1 MRCFRGLRIIRE
13 SLRDS
18 LEVETLQGENQK
30 RVLPSGRDDIHLHTT
45 PFVRAFLIHTRCI
58 GPAAR
63 RDALKRAPTTSYS
76 THRIQEPVSTLYWA
90 LVSGTTESLPWRTRG
105 ESANSGL
112 DLIWAS
118 DMGLGR
124 ALPAL
129 IFTWGPLGL
138 EASTETTAAV
148 PTAVLWSPVS

>member
-1 MRCFRGLRIIRE
+1 MRFFRGLKIIRE
-13 SLRDS
+13 GLRDS

-45 PFVRAFLIHTRCI
+45 PFVRPFLIHTQCI
-58 GPAAR
+58 GPAAH
-63 RDALKRAPTTSYS
+63 RDALKRAATTSYS
-76 THRIQEPVSTLYWA
+76 THRIQEPMSTLYWA

-118 DMGLGR
+118 DMGLER

-129 IFTWGPLGL
+129 ILTWGPLGL